1 MATFTVEF
9 VTDPVY
15 YNAEE
20 THIECRVKWREIP
33 EVLPFS
39 ANAWDP
45 EPHGQLLYAAL
56 KSGTYGPI
64 APFVFDPVKASSEIR
79 RMRDYLIAQTDWT
92 QALDV
97 PAATKEKWVA
107 YRQALRDITLQSTFP
122 TTVTWP
128 TAPV

>member
-1 MATFTVEF
+1 MTKFTLEF

-15 YNAEE
+15 YNVEE
-20 THIECRVKWREIP
+20 THIQCQVKWKEIS

-39 ANAWDP
+39 STAWDP

-64 APFVFDPVKASSEIR
+64 APFVFDPVRASLEIR
-79 RMRDYLIAQTDWT
+79 SLRDYLIAQTDWT
-92 QALDV
+92 QASDV
-97 PAATKEKWVA
+97 PSATKEKWVA

-122 TTVTWP
+122 TTVIWP
-128 TAPV
+128 TEPA